1 MYNQQD
7 WAPDHVRDLIQER
20 FEKNSAATT
29 SFSLDDAF
37 SDADDSDPNYVFS
50 SIVIRTELARA
61 VSYSQ
66 EGKESGD
73 GEESSGVDATG
84 DTSEP
89 LPGPSL
95 LVFRFRITLRESH
108 HSAAGIFR
116 APP

>member
-20 FEKNSAATT
+20 FEKNSATTT
-29 SFSLDDAF
+29 SFSFDDAF
-37 SDADDSDPNYVFS
+37 SEADDSDPNYAFS

-66 EGKESGD
+66 EGEESGD
-73 GEESSGVDATG
+73 AEESSGVDATG
-84 DTSEP
+84 GTREP

-95 LVFRFRITLRESH
+95 LVFRQ
-108 HSAAGIFR
+108 IFR
-116 APP
+116 SH